1 MKNSGK
7 IAGMLLMLFIAGSL
21 SLSAQ
26 RGMRGM
32 RPDSATMNRMER
44 MQSSGMAMRPG
55 MGRMNIEATPPYV
68 MRHQRQG
75 FNQPGMRGM
84 RGQGMGGRQF
94 TPGMQ
99 GRSPQIYNIPNLT
112 DKQKKDIAD
121 LRGKQQAEMEKLR
134 IDMQSKMKELRDS
147 HQEKVMSIL
156 NEEQKKWLEEKNP
169 KPAEK

>member
-21 SLSAQ
+21 SLNAQ

-32 RPDSATMNRMER
+32 RPDSAMMNRMER
-44 MQSSGMAMRPG
+44 MQPSVMGMHQG
-55 MGRMNIEATPPYV
+55 MGQMHMEATPPYA

-84 RGQGMGGRQF
+84 RGQGMGMQGM
-94 TPGMQ
+94 GMQ
-99 GRSPQIYNIPNLT
+99 GRMPQIYNIPNLT

>member
-7 IAGMLLMLFIAGSL
+7 ITVMLLMILIAGSL
-21 SLSAQ
+21 QLSAQ
-26 RGMRGM
+26 RGMREM
-32 RPDSATMNRMER
+32 RPDSTAINRMER

-55 MGRMNIEATPPYV
+55 MGRMNMESTPPNAL
-68 MRHQRQG
+68 RHQRQG
-75 FNQPGMRGM
+75 FNQPGMGGM

-94 TPGMQ
+94 NPGMQ

-134 IDMQSKMKELRDS
+134 IDMQSKMKELRDA
-147 HQEKVMSIL
+147 HRTKVMSIL
-156 NEEQKKWLEEKNP
+156 NDEQKKWFEENSPEPVAK
-169 KPAEK
+169 

>member
-7 IAGMLLMLFIAGSL
+7 IAGMLLMLFIAGSF
-21 SLSAQ
+21 SLNAQ

-32 RPDSATMNRMER
+32 RPDSAMMNRMER
-44 MQSSGMAMRPG
+44 MQPPG
-55 MGRMNIEATPPYV
+55 MGMRQGMGQMNMVVKPPYA

-84 RGQGMGGRQF
+84 RGQGMGMHHSA
-94 TPGMQ
+94 PGMQ
-99 GRSPQIYNIPNLT
+99 GRMPQIYNIPNLT

-147 HQEKVMSIL
+147 HKGKVMGIL
-156 NEEQKKWLEEKNP
+156 NDEQKKWFEENNP
-169 KPAEK
+169 KPVEK